1 MADRRTQGR
10 LGLVLMATALVGA
23 VVAATPA
30 AAQDGGQDEVDT
42 PVQAHA
48 LLAYP
53 VNDVVPDTAFS
64 GVPPQVVCV
73 VEPQACPESLEPVRE
88 PIAGALSEVD
98 RNQQTSPLQP
108 TQPDALTIAYVGG
121 APRYASAVQV
131 KLPTVP
137 AGEQFDQFVL
147 RVPQGQPSFSYDSPA
162 FRRVV
167 LGAIQ
172 AAGGQDPEAFQEQ
185 LARALEEEEPLA
197 EPVLGIEAC
206 PLTVP
211 VPEDAEPP
219 QSRPVS
225 SVSQEN
231 ADGGAEAAVDCL
243 YGANGTFDEKT
254 QSWSFD
260 LTFAAQAWAD
270 GTLDDNGVLLRPTGA
285 PNLAFGDPDTS
296 TNAQVVLDIA
306 RAPTATFSTSTPPP
320 PPAPLAPA
328 PALGDTTG
336 TAPSTAAPS
345 STSSFSSPPS
355 GPVDGGS
362 VSMDTPAAEVAPPQ
376 TAPSAGQEP
385 TVALDATPAT
395 SPGSWP
401 WSWLLLPVFAAG
413 AWLTA
418 RSLTAEVV
426 VTGARRGGAL
436 SRLVDGT

>member
-1 MADRRTQGR
+1 MADRTSQRR
-10 LGLVLMATALVGA
+10 LGLVLMATALTGA
-23 VVAATPA
+23 MVAATPA
-30 AAQDGGQDEVDT
+30 LAQDGGEDEVET

-53 VNDVVPDTAFS
+53 INDVVPDTVFS

-98 RNQQTSPLQP
+98 QNQQTSPLQP
-108 TQPDALTIAYVGG
+108 TQPDALTVAYVGG

-137 AGEQFDQFVL
+137 AGEQVDQFVL
-147 RVPQGQPSFSYDSPA
+147 RLPQGQPSFSYDSPA
-162 FRRVV
+162 FRRIV

-172 AAGGQDPEAFQEQ
+172 AAGSQDPEAFQQQ
-185 LARALEEEEPLA
+185 LVKALEEEEPLA

-211 VPEDAEPP
+211 VPKDAEPP
-219 QSRPVS
+219 QSKPVS
-225 SVSQEN
+225 AISQED
-231 ADGGAEAAVDCL
+231 ADGNSEPAVDCL
-243 YGANGTFDEKT
+243 YGANGTYDEKT

-270 GTLDDNGVLLRPTGA
+270 GTLDNNGILLRPTGA

-306 RAPTATFSTSTPPP
+306 TAPTATFATSTPPP

-328 PALGDTTG
+328 PAFGDSTG
-336 TAPSTAAPS
+336 TAPSMSAPS
-345 STSSFSSPPS
+345 SSFSSPS
-355 GPVDGGS
+355 TGPVGSGS
-362 VSMDTPAAEVAPPQ
+362 VSMDAPAAEVAPPQ

-385 TVALDATPAT
+385 TVALDATSAT

-426 VTGARRGGAL
+426 VSGARRGGAL
-436 SRLVDGT
+436 SRLVDSP